1 MTLIATTKRLI
12 LGAGP
17 TGQAVARH
25 LTHLGVDY
33 EVADTRTNQVLQ
45 DQFRAEFPGVTSY
58 YGPLKTEYLD
68 RFDEIIVSPGI
79 PPHTE
84 GLRETVSP
92 CISDIQLFR
101 RAWPENRPLIAI
113 TGSNAKSTVTQMVG
127 EILQRAGRNVLV
139 GGNLGPQALDLLADA
154 KDDSIAVLELSSFQ
168 LARTAKL
175 KATVAT
181 CLNMSPDH
189 LDWHGDMVAYHK
201 AKHRIFEGVG
211 SIVVNAEDPLSQPLV
226 PDQTPTI
233 RFALQHSDF
242 HRFGVVTHAD
252 QPWIALGTQPWMP
265 VAELPSGGDHMIQN
279 AMAAMAIAH
288 FLDVEP
294 ECARAAIRR
303 FTGLPH
309 RMVDLGEFQGV
320 RYINDS
326 KGTNTGA
333 SIAAVKSVAATGPI
347 HLLAGGDTKGAA
359 LDQWALIMRQHTKRV
374 YLYGVDAPRMH
385 AELND
390 HALSFETLD
399 EALAVARAEA
409 QSGDTVLLSPAAASF
424 DQFSDYQAR
433 GRHFE
438 TLVRGFHEA

>member
-25 LTHLGVDY
+25 LTQLGVDY
-33 EVADTRTNQVLQ
+33 EVADTRTSQALQ
-45 DQFRAEFPGVTSY
+45 DRFQAEFPDVTAY

-79 PPHTE
+79 APHTD
-84 GLRETVSP
+84 GLRETISP

-127 EILQRAGRNVLV
+127 DILEHAGRNVLV
-139 GGNLGPQALDLLADA
+139 GGNLGPQALDLLVDA
-154 KDDSIAVLELSSFQ
+154 GDTSIAVLELSSFQ
-168 LARTAKL
+168 LARTEKL
-175 KATVAT
+175 RATVAT

-211 SIVVNAEDPLSQPLV
+211 AIVVNAEDPLSQPLV

-242 HRFGVVTHAD
+242 HRFGVIMHED
-252 QPWIALGTQPWMP
+252 QSWIALGTEPWMP
-265 VAELPSGGDHMIQN
+265 VAELPFSGDHMIQN
-279 AMAAMAIAH
+279 AMAAMAIVH
-288 FLDVEP
+288 LLDVDP
-294 ECARAAIRR
+294 DCARAAIRN
-303 FTGLPH
+303 FKGLPH
-309 RMVDLGEFQGV
+309 RMVDLGEYQGV

-347 HLLAGGDTKGAA
+347 HLLAGGDTKGAE
-359 LDQWALIMRQHTKRV
+359 LGSWAQIMRQCTKRV
-374 YLYGVDAPRMH
+374 YLYGADATRMQD
-385 AELND
+385 ALSD
-390 HALSFETLD
+390 HALTFETLD
-399 EALAVARAEA
+399 EALAVARSEA
-409 QSGDTVLLSPAAASF
+409 AAGEIVLLSPAAASF

-438 TLVRGFHEA
+438 ALVRGFHEA